1 MGEIVSRIG
10 AVAFLLLIVG
20 TLGLLANE
28 FVVSWGRTATLAFA
42 GSNVVGLVMLGYW
55 VLRRGRG

>member
-1 MGEIVSRIG
+1 VGKIAGRIG
-10 AVAFLLLIVG
+10 AVAFALLILG

-28 FVVSWGRTATLAFA
+28 FVVNWGRTATLAFA
-42 GSNVVGLVMLGYW
+42 GFNVVGLVMLGYS

>member
-1 MGEIVSRIG
+1 MGEIVGRMG

-28 FVVSWGRTATLAFA
+28 FVVHWGRTATLAFA
-42 GSNVVGLVMLGYW
+42 SSNVVGLVMLGYS